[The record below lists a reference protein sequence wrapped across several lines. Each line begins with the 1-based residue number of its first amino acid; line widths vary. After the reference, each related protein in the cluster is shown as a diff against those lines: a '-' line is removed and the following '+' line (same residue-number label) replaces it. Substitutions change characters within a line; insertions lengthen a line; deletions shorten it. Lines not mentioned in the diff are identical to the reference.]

1 METAKKMDQ
10 MEKKTSTIV
19 DYVFFAIQE
28 SVKRGFSTGIR
39 KVKKKDT
46 LSLQKIQPTKF
57 LFQVVCNV
65 IEMVSHILEEN
76 YLSYLNEVLEEE
88 YDDIAHSEAQ
98 LKAMDSNLL
107 MSVLNNL
114 ELSQKYLGN

>member
-39 KVKKKDT
+39 KVC
-46 LSLQKIQPTKF
+46 F
-57 LFQVVCNV
+57 L
-65 IEMVSHILEEN
+65 IKLHR
-76 YLSYLNEVLEEE
+76 
-88 YDDIAHSEAQ
+88 
-98 LKAMDSNLL
+98 
-107 MSVLNNL
+107 
-114 ELSQKYLGN
+114 